1 MKNYHVI
8 VCIVILFIQ
17 LPAVKGQ
24 KQNNQFKPGD
34 WFECE
39 MEFEDGVPVFKNHSY
54 SIGNE
59 TSSTQLISLRFTC
72 SESQE
77 GQPLKW
83 NYKVLRYKEIWP
95 PFKKKSKG
103 NMDNAFVFDSWY
115 PDFFM
120 EGFDSIRNTLKGTIR
135 IDDGTVN
142 HAYDYNQDI
151 FTLRNFLP
159 LRMKARTPNDQRY
172 MSVSYTFGGNLAA
185 SVENVTD
192 LLFNTG
198 SLTEDKLERSHKFWF
213 DHIKVLD
220 NNKKELTIHENGSK
234 RNNQCTAFFL
244 TNGLPYAFMD
254 RHQHKVFT
262 ITNASFP
269 LPTKAKIEI
278 VDKRTKAS
286 QKPNSFNNI
295 IRIASG
301 NPAFVMDE
309 SGISGL
315 IILDSRKAEKIYA
328 LKCGTSFSLFP
339 DGRHAINLFFEP
351 GDFIQVTL
359 MDDNVV
365 IRGSENSSWWNNNSE
380 LNVKAIET
388 AAIDAEFKSYLKLL
402 VLLKTRY
409 FALDSLDSEQFKTSI
424 LDFFTLKSYFYTGLH
439 GQGMPGIF
447 HLVSQYDKR
456 KDYLINAAG
465 SPTKKGF
472 DYEYYKSIIQNTDF
486 PLYFELY
493 RTLTRDDSYN
503 QIDKDIK
510 KYENFKTICGDTILK
525 KDITQILNGYKA
537 LQVGEVLPFQNVLT
551 ENNQKINILP
561 AKGKYGLLIL
571 YKETDRVD
579 EFKLLVDNMPGIVQT
594 VSYRINH
601 DLMEFSDKL
610 LPVTK
615 LSDAD
620 HLELY
625 GHPSQTR
632 RFNDYIIESRR
643 PMLLL
648 YDDKGRILLNDTFK
662 RVYGNDIGLN
672 KTKILNAI
680 DDYED
685 QSKNDTAGLL
695 LLIAIS
701 VIATGLLV
709 MMIYRIRINRLKKR
723 NAQQQL
729 LQELKLKSVQ
739 SQLNPHFIFNA
750 LNSIQQLINSAQSEL
765 ANQYLVGFS
774 NLLRGVLKN
783 ADKKLVPLSDELEMV
798 RSYMELEK
806 LRLDFKFR
814 VDVDSGVSI
823 ELTEVPYMLF
833 QPLIENSIKHGISK
847 IPNGGEISI
856 KIEEN
861 GSDIV
866 IRIRDNGP
874 GFGHLTLD
882 QCTEKGKGLVLIQEK
897 IDNIYGNDCRLE
909 LSSGESGKGAE
920 VIITLKIG

>member
-1 MKNYHVI
+1 MKNYHAI
-8 VCIVILFIQ
+8 VCILILFIQ
-17 LPAVKGQ
+17 LSAVKGQ
-24 KQNNQFKPGD
+24 NQNNQFKPGD

-39 MEFEDGVPVFKNHSY
+39 MEFEGVPVFRNHTVHQGSEPKN
-54 SIGNE
+54 
-59 TSSTQLISLRFTC
+59 TQLISLRFTC
-72 SESQE
+72 SEIE
-77 GQPLKW
+77 DGQPVKW
-83 NYKVLRYKEIWP
+83 SYKVLRYKEVGP
-95 PFKKKSKG
+95 TFRMKKYRK
-103 NMDNAFVFDSWY
+103 MDNVFDFDSWY

-120 EGFDSIRNTLKGTIR
+120 EDIDSIRKSLTGTIS
-135 IDDGTVN
+135 IDDHGTIL
-142 HAYDYNQDI
+142 HDYRYDVQFN
-151 FTLRNFLP
+151 LRNFLP
-159 LRMKARTPNDQRY
+159 YKSGSRGL
-172 MSVSYTFGGNLAA
+172 VSYYVTRSIPNNNNTFPMLIEKTSKIIFNAKNYRKEVSDTSGLRQLDYLGNAINSERKYLIRGMKEFGRTVCTAYF
-185 SVENVTD
+185 
-192 LLFNTG
+192 LFN
-198 SLTEDKLERSHKFWF
+198 D
-213 DHIKVLD
+213 
-220 NNKKELTIHENGSK
+220 
-234 RNNQCTAFFL
+234 
-244 TNGLPYAFMD
+244 LPYAFMD
-254 RHQHKVFT
+254 QHQHKVFA

-278 VDKRTKAS
+278 VDKRTEAS

-309 SGISGL
+309 SGIPGL
-315 IILDSRKAEKIYA
+315 IIFDSRKAEKTYA
-328 LKCGTSFSLFP
+328 LKCGTSFSFFP
-339 DGRHAINLFFEP
+339 GSRHAINLFLEP
-351 GDFIQVTL
+351 GDSIQVTL
-359 MDDNVV
+359 MDDSVI
-365 IRGSENSSWWNNNSE
+365 IRGSDNSSWWNNNPE
-380 LNVKAIET
+380 LNAKLVED
-388 AAIDAEFKSYLKLL
+388 AAIDAEFKSYLQLL
-402 VLLKTRY
+402 MLLKMRY
-409 FALDSLDSEQFKTSI
+409 FALDSLEPEQFKTSI
-424 LDFFTLKSYFYTGLH
+424 LDFFTLKSYYYTGLP

-447 HLVSQYDKR
+447 HFVRQYNKR
-456 KDYLINAAG
+456 KDYLINAVG

-503 QIDKDIK
+503 QIGKDIK
-510 KYENFKTICGDTILK
+510 KYENFKTVCGDTILK
-525 KDITQILNGYKA
+525 KYITQILNGYKA
-537 LQVGEVLPFQNVLT
+537 LQVGEMLPFQDVLT
-551 ENNQKINILP
+551 ENNQKISILP
-561 AKGKYGLLIL
+561 ARGKYGLVFL
-571 YKETDRVD
+571 YRETDRVD
-579 EFKLLVDNMPGIVQT
+579 EFKLLVDSIPDFVQT
-594 VSYRINH
+594 VSYRVNH
-601 DLMEFSDKL
+601 DLLKFSDGL
-610 LPVTK
+610 LSYK
-615 LSDAD
+615 SLNDAD

-632 RFNDYIIESRR
+632 KLDKYIIESQR

-648 YDDKGRILLNDTFK
+648 YNDKGRILLNESFE
-662 RVYGNDIGLN
+662 RVYGNDIGSY

-685 QSKNDTAGLL
+685 QSKNETAGLL

-709 MMIYRIRINRLKKR
+709 MMIYRMRINRLKKR

-798 RSYMELEK
+798 NSYMELEK

-814 VDVDSGVSI
+814 IDVDSDVST
-823 ELTEVPYMLF
+823 ELTEIPYMLF
-833 QPLIENSIKHGISK
+833 QPLIENSVKHGISK
-847 IPNGGEISI
+847 IPGGREINI

-897 IDNIYGNDCRLE
+897 IDNIYGNDGRLE